1 MNKSVV
7 QFKQLWLILGC
18 LVATTL
24 SGCAQLSPGNPSYSA
39 REQSEV
45 KVPVQKGDE
54 VVPENVK
61 VKQITA
67 ELIIDMFKAARP
79 LRAVGSTASD
89 TPAQPSQIDPA
100 AQTLN
105 YRLGPGDIIS
115 IVVFDHPELTTPAG
129 TFRSAESA
137 GTVVAEDGTIFYP
150 YAGVIKVEGKTTRD
164 VRDILA
170 QKLAKYIEK
179 VQIDVRMAQFRS
191 KRVYVVGEVSKPGTQ
206 DITDIPMNIVEAVNR
221 AGGFTAE
228 ADYSRVLLTRRG
240 VTYRV
245 DIQAMYEEGA
255 TEQNAMLEPGDIV
268 NVSDRSYNKIF
279 VLGGVLKPG
288 SMVMHK
294 KRSTLADA
302 LGDAGYI
309 NQETSSPRWIYV
321 MRSDSDIPELF
332 HLDGRSPDAML
343 LADRF
348 PLQPRDIVYVDTS
361 DLVRWN
367 RVISN
372 ILPTSNMLNL
382 TSGVRYPLFGG
393 RQ

>member
-7 QFKQLWLILGC
+7 HFKKHWLILGC
-18 LVATTL
+18 LAVLTL
-24 SGCAQLSPGNPSYSA
+24 SGCANLSPGNLSFAA
-39 REQSEV
+39 REQSDV
-45 KVPVQKGDE
+45 QVPVQKGGD

-79 LRAVGSTASD
+79 LRAAGSTASD
-89 TPAQPSQIDPA
+89 TPAQPSQVDPA
-100 AQTLN
+100 SRTLD

-115 IVVFDHPELTTPAG
+115 IIVWDHPELTTPAG
-129 TFRSAESA
+129 TFRTAEQA
-137 GTVVAEDGTIFYP
+137 GTVVAEDGTMFYP
-150 YAGVIKVEGKTTRD
+150 YVGVIKVAGKTMRE
-164 VRDILA
+164 VRDMLA
-170 QKLAKYIEK
+170 AKLTKYIEK

-191 KRVYVVGEVSKPGTQ
+191 KRVYVVGEVAKPGTQ
-206 DITDIPMNIVEAVNR
+206 DITDIPMNVIEAVNR

-240 VTYRV
+240 TTYRV

-255 TEQNAMLEPGDIV
+255 TEQNALLEPGDIV

-279 VLGGVLKPG
+279 VLGEVIKPG

-294 KRSTLADA
+294 KRSTLAEA

-309 NQETSSPRWIYV
+309 NQEKASPRWIYV
-321 MRSDSDIPELF
+321 MRSDSDTPELF

-372 ILPTSNMLNL
+372 MLPTSQMLNL